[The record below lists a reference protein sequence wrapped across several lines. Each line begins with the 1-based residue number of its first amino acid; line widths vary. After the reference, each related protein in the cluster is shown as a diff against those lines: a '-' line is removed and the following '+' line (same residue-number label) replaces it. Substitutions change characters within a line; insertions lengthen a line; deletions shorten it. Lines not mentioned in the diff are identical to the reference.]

1 MVSVPARRDQVMYA
15 QQRGLSLAKACTLM
29 SVSRSALRYESRM
42 HAKDAPVVEAMRRFS
57 AQYPRFGYRRINIY
71 LERDGMPM
79 SFDRTHRIWQR
90 NGLQVPRKRP
100 RKRIAAVRPRPQPAT
115 GPNQVW
121 AYDFVFDACANGQQ
135 LKCLTIVDE
144 WTHESLA
151 IDVQGSIRA
160 GRVVDVLTRLVSEH
174 GAPKHLRSDN
184 GPEFV
189 SHAVLRWLRSAGIDT
204 VLNDPGKP
212 WQNGT
217 NESFNG
223 KFRDECLGMEWF
235 RNRTEAKVVIEGW
248 RVHYNEDRP
257 HSSIAYMTPSAF
269 KKQEAKKAKMAEKE
283 DRQNLKSTPNAEAVL
298 N

>member
-1 MVSVPARRDQVMYA
+1 MVSVPARREQVMYA
-15 QQRGLSLAKACTLM
+15 HRRGLSLAKSCTLL

-42 HAKDAPVVEAMRRFS
+42 DAKDAPVIEAMRRYS
-57 AQYPRFGYRRINIY
+57 AQFPRFGYRRINIY
-71 LERDGMPM
+71 LEREGLQM
-79 SFDRTHRIWQR
+79 SFDRTHRIWRQ
-90 NGLQVPRKRP
+90 NDLQVPRKRP
-100 RKRIAAVRPRPQPAT
+100 RKRIAGSRPRPQPAT

-121 AYDFVFDACANGQQ
+121 AYDFVFDACANHQQ

-144 WTHESLA
+144 WTHECLA

-160 GRVVDVLTRLVSEH
+160 GRVIEVLTRLVSER

-189 SHAVLRWLRSAGIDT
+189 SRAVLNWLKDANIDT

-223 KFRDECLGMEWF
+223 KCRDECLSMEWF
-235 RNRTEAKVVIEGW
+235 RNRTEAKAVIEDW
-248 RVHYNEDRP
+248 RVHFNEDRP
-257 HSSIAYMTPSAF
+257 HSSVGYKTPKVF
-269 KKQEAKKAKMAEKE
+269 RMQEEEKARMAKHEQHEENSNPTAV
-283 DRQNLKSTPNAEAVL
+283 AVL

>member
-1 MVSVPARRDQVMYA
+1 MVSVPARREQVLYA
-15 QQRGLSLAKACTLM
+15 HRRGLSLEKSCTLL

-42 HAKDAPVVEAMRRFS
+42 QAKDAPVIEAMRRYS
-57 AQYPRFGYRRINIY
+57 AQFPRFGYRRINIY
-71 LERDGMPM
+71 LDREGMPM
-79 SFDRTHRIWQR
+79 SFDRTHRIWRQ
-90 NGLQVPRKRP
+90 NDLQVPRKRP
-100 RKRIAAVRPRPQPAT
+100 RKRIAGSRPRPQPAT

-121 AYDFVFDACANGQQ
+121 AYDFVFDACANHQQ

-144 WTHESLA
+144 WTHECLA

-160 GRVVDVLTRLVSEH
+160 GRVIEVLERLISEH

-189 SHAVLRWLRSAGIDT
+189 SHAVLRWL
-204 VLNDPGKP
+204 K
-212 WQNGT
+212 NGT

-235 RNRTEAKVVIEGW
+235 RNRMEAKAVIEGW
-248 RVHYNEDRP
+248 RVHYNVDRP
-257 HSSIAYMTPSAF
+257 HSSIGYLTPKAF
-269 KKQEAKKAKMAEKE
+269 KKQEAKKAK
-283 DRQNLKSTPNAEAVL
+283 KSAGEEQQDQKSNPTAGAVL